1 MIVHKGTLIIKS
13 VERKPRQGWN
23 EAFAKMSKN
32 KDDSLLLGENIDNE
46 DFEWVW

>member
-1 MIVHKGTLIIKS
+1 
-13 VERKPRQGWN
+13 
-23 EAFAKMSKN
+23 MSKN